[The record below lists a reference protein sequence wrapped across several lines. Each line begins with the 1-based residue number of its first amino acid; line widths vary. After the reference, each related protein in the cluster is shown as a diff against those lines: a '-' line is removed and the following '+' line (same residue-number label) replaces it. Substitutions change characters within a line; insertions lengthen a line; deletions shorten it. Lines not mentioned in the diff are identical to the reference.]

1 MGCCFKKDRSNN
13 DDSGDRGDDQP
24 LISDK
29 TSPKN
34 KNKKGGKNGRQPADP
49 NPFHKPSK
57 W

>member
-57 W
+57 